1 MGSQVE
7 IYGKLYSKSSYQ
19 HLLVK
24 YHSLGYE
31 ELVEESAYLWFN
43 RLTALAYMELHDCFT
58 EHMIFRKEIKGN
70 RIFWMNTFKLIFS
83 KDAFRKARR
92 TSSAT
97 R

>member
-1 MGSQVE
+1 MNKSNLKKFAIEARQELREKTKAQLKRLGIEEKKIEEGKDMGSQVE

-43 RLTALAYMELHDCFT
+43 RLTA
-58 EHMIFRKEIKGN
+58 
-70 RIFWMNTFKLIFS
+70 FS
-83 KDAFRKARR
+83 LYGA
-92 TSSAT
+92 S
-97 R
+97 